1 MVKKNKWFL
10 AGILVM
16 LMILL
21 VSCGKKSAG
30 QPTEATAAQTPSVY
44 TVTLRSDSDYPL
56 EGIGIYVYTDATRQE
71 LVWFARTDAEGKIT
85 FRDVTY
91 EGYIAVLDGVS
102 TDYVVQEHY
111 PLTGEE
117 TVITVEA
124 QMQSGVDLA
133 TVTRKL
139 GDVMFDF
146 TVTAS
151 DGKEYTLSELL
162 KEKDAVVLNFWYL
175 NCAPCR
181 MEFPYLQ
188 EAYEDS
194 VQ

>member
-111 PLTGEE
+111 PPREGDPTTHTMTREE
-117 TVITVEA
+117 FRDKFESLGMA
-124 QMQSGVDLA
+124 SFDSGSPTISVDA
-133 TVTRKL
+133 TYPERI
-139 GDVMFDF
+139 DVDALINRIESLF
-146 TVTAS
+146 T
-151 DGKEYTLSELL
+151 D
-162 KEKDAVVLNFWYL
+162 
-175 NCAPCR
+175 
-181 MEFPYLQ
+181 MENNR
-188 EAYEDS
+188 
-194 VQ
+194 